1 MRKNLPV
8 FVMLVLFM
16 TSCSSTMRMTD
27 SGFVYKDG
35 TYVGEEPNWPSM
47 IVEVTIQKDRIQKVR
62 FIESNGTQR
71 YTEMMI
77 PEMPN
82 RVMAAGNLNVD
93 AVTGATLSCDNFLI
107 AVKDAMGK
115 AKK

>member
-1 MRKNLPV
+1 MRKIIPV
-8 FVMLVLFM
+8 LVVIVLVVA
-16 TSCSSTMRMTD
+16 SCSSTSRITG
-27 SGFVYKDG
+27 SGSVYQNG

-47 IVEVTIQKDRIQKVR
+47 MVEVTIEKDQIQYVR

-71 YTEMMI
+71 YTDMTI

-93 AVTGATLSCDNFLI
+93 GVSGATLSSDSFFN
-107 AVKDAMGK
+107 AMKDAMGK